1 MLYFFHRYELP
12 LYEAHHPR
20 APTVIDLNGFGIH
33 VVAFVQH
40 NPVVGWLQYQL
51 DRLAEVEEGEGE
63 NGTEQQPGE
72 VEGAGEE
79 GGGMGA
85 GEDGHRYWKG
95 AYSLCSGQLLWHVFV
110 SCCVLLLLVV
120 CPWLACGVHL

>member
-12 LYEAHHPR
+12 LYEANHPR

-51 DRLAEVEEGEGE
+51 DRLAEEEEGEGD
-63 NGTEQQPGE
+63 NGTEQEQPGE
-72 VEGAGEE
+72 VVEVEGAEEQGGGE
-79 GGGMGA
+79 GMGA
-85 GEDGHRYWKG
+85 GEGGHSYWEG
-95 AYSLCSGQLLWHVFV
+95 AYSLCSL
-110 SCCVLLLLVV
+110 
-120 CPWLACGVHL
+120 